1 MRKMAQTVRW
11 PGASN
16 APSSSICACRQV
28 RCCTNMHANGR
39 TAEAKRVGRCSMAVS
54 LGRDPSLYA
63 PPASPPNQTHAT
75 TYPKWP
81 KSSLY
86 HVWTAR
92 RVQVGLRDP
101 GLGMN
106 AVMCPAFDAGPL
118 SAGPDGIRERHPNN
132 RAACYGHWYKR
143 IMSLVGST
151 DSHLLRALKPS
162 AAARFRRRAADADT
176 LPRAP
181 SWPR

>member
-81 KSSLY
+81 KSSS
-86 HVWTAR
+86 
-92 RVQVGLRDP
+92 GLSSIQP
-101 GLGMN
+101 N
-106 AVMCPAFDAGPL
+106 DAGGEIDCGEEV
-118 SAGPDGIRERHPNN
+118 AGG
-132 RAACYGHWYKR
+132 
-143 IMSLVGST
+143 LVVAGG
-151 DSHLLRALKPS
+151 
-162 AAARFRRRAADADT
+162 
-176 LPRAP
+176 
-181 SWPR
+181 